1 MSGKAHDRVLLSATG
16 MDVADWLPIL
26 TERRETVTEPDGA
39 GDPTITYAVVW
50 KQPEGILAALP
61 NLKAIFSIGAGVD
74 HVLSDQTLPANVPIV
89 RVVNDNLS
97 QHMIEYVVWR
107 VLDHH
112 RQATE
117 YREQQSARIWQP
129 LPQVTS
135 DEVTVGIMGF
145 GALGEA
151 VGEKLVAIGFSV
163 HGWSRNPRHHEQV
176 VCHAGSGGLENFLAA
191 TDILVVLLPLTE
203 GTAGIVSYEL
213 LSGLKKDGPLGGP
226 VLINAGRG
234 GLQNEADILRALNEG
249 MLKEASLDVFET
261 EPLPKT
267 SPLWVHPRIF
277 LTPHAAAESD
287 PKFLIPPML
296 DQMDAHDR
304 GEPLKN
310 LVDRNAGY

>member
-1 MSGKAHDRVLLSATG
+1 MSGEARDRVLLSATG
-16 MDVADWLPIL
+16 MDVSDWLPIL
-26 TERRETVTEPDGA
+26 AERRETVTEPEGT

-50 KQPEGILAALP
+50 KQPEGILSALP

-74 HVLSDQTLPANVPIV
+74 HVLSDETLPADVPIV

-112 RQATE
+112 RLARE
-117 YREQQSARIWQP
+117 YRQQQSARNWQTH
-129 LPQVTS
+129 PQMTS
-135 DEVTVGIMGF
+135 EEVTVGIMGF

-151 VGEKLVAIGFSV
+151 VAEKLVAIGFSV
-163 HGWSRNPRHHEQV
+163 HGWSRNPRQHDHV
-176 VCHAGSGGLENFLAA
+176 VCHAGSGGLAEFLAA

-203 GTAGIVSYEL
+203 STAGIISYKL
-213 LSGLKKDGPLGGP
+213 LAGLKKDGPLGGP

-234 GLQNEADILRALNEG
+234 GLQNEADILRALDEG
-249 MLKEASLDVFET
+249 VLKEASLDVFEI

-267 SPLWVHPRIF
+267 SPLWDHPLIF
-277 LTPHAAAESD
+277 ITPHAAAESD

-310 LVDRNAGY
+310 LVDRKAGY